1 MYKLLAKFLFPYH
14 HFPIVQWGYF
24 NQNSF
29 SDKTY
34 TVSFPIV
41 FTNTLYIVTAI
52 DKGKGDSSYSGGNG
66 GNCIQSYTTTNFTYF
81 SGFDANREGVLW
93 FAIGK

>member
-1 MYKLLAKFLFPYH
+1 MFHSPH
-14 HFPIVQWGYF
+14 CSHNRQWGYF

>member
-1 MYKLLAKFLFPYH
+1 MVKQMLFQQNVQLWEYDKE
-14 HFPIVQWGYF
+14 QWGYF

-81 SGFDANREGVLW
+81 SGL
-93 FAIGK
+93 

>member
-1 MYKLLAKFLFPYH
+1 MLQENNFFRCSIL
-14 HFPIVQWGYF
+14 PIVQWGYF